1 MTIAYTTG
9 YRTLEVDDAEQ
20 GVRLPAAVL
29 YPAHAPAQI
38 EQFGPYSLELAS
50 GADVA
55 AGPPRP
61 LVVLSHGN
69 NGSPWTHRALAAHL
83 AQAGFV
89 VALVE
94 HLGNSRSDGS
104 LTGTAANLRNRPRHL
119 RLTIDAA
126 ERSMGSAVDTTR
138 TAVVGHSI
146 GAYTAL
152 AVAGGKASCAPNES
166 PDGVPF
172 ALPVVEADPR
182 VRSLVLLAPAAVW
195 FWAEGSLADVHL
207 PILLESGELDELA
220 PDVHA
225 QVILR
230 GVRERAQVDYR
241 IVPGAGHFS
250 FQTPFPPAMVRPDFP
265 PSQDPPGFD
274 RAAFQP
280 ILHRDIEAFL
290 RATLQGTLRRA

>member
-1 MTIAYTTG
+1 MSPDCTVG
-9 YRTLEVDDAEQ
+9 YRPLFVDDAEQ
-20 GVRLPAAVL
+20 GVRLPASVL
-29 YPAHAPAQI
+29 YPAHAPAQT
-38 EQFGPYSLELAS
+38 ERFGPYAMELAS

-55 AGPPRP
+55 PGPPRP
-61 LVVLSHGN
+61 LVVVSHGN
-69 NGSPWTHRALAAHL
+69 NGSPWTHRGLAAHL

-89 VALVE
+89 VAMVE

-104 LTGTAANLRNRPRHL
+104 LAGTVANLQNRPRHV
-119 RLTIDAA
+119 RLTLDAVEA
-126 ERSMGSAVDTTR
+126 AMGSAVDVTR
-138 TAVVGHSI
+138 TGIVGHSI

-152 AVAGGKASCAPNES
+152 AVAGGKASCAPSEA

-172 ALPVVEADPR
+172 ALPVVKGDSR
-182 VRSLVLLAPAAVW
+182 VRGLVLLAPAAGW

-220 PDVHA
+220 PEMHA

-230 GVRERAQVDYR
+230 GVPDRGQVQHR

-280 ILHRDIEAFL
+280 ILHRDIEAFF
-290 RATLQGTLRRA
+290 RTTL

>member
-1 MTIAYTTG
+1 MNTAYTVG
-9 YRTLEVDDAEQ
+9 YRALEVDDPEQ

-29 YPAHAPAQI
+29 YPAHAPAQT
-38 EQFGPYSLELAS
+38 ERFGPYALELAS

-55 AGPPRP
+55 AGPPKP

-104 LTGTAANLRNRPRHL
+104 LTGTVANLQNRPRHV
-119 RLTIDAA
+119 RLTIDAV
-126 ERSMGSAVDTTR
+126 ERAMGSTVDVTR
-138 TAVVGHSI
+138 TGIVGHSI

-166 PDGVPF
+166 PDGTPF
-172 ALPVVEADPR
+172 ALPVVKADSR
-182 VRSLVLLAPAAVW
+182 VRSLVLLAPAAGW
-195 FWAEGSLADVHL
+195 FWADGSLADVHL
-207 PILLESGELDELA
+207 PILLESGELDDLA
-220 PDVHA
+220 PDMHA

-230 GVRERAQVDYR
+230 GVPDRAQVDHR
-241 IVPGAGHFS
+241 IVAGAGHFS

-280 ILHRDIEAFL
+280 ILHRDIEAFF
-290 RATLQGTLRRA
+290 RATL